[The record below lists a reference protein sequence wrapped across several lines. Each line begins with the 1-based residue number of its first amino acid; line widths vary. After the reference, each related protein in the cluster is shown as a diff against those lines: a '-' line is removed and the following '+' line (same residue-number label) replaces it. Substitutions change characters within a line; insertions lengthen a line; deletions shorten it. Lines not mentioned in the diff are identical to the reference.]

1 MRLNPLA
8 CSSVGRIAPS
18 IIWILLPD
26 SGGEI
31 LPVGAVGTPTF
42 SPPCGAR
49 SHGEGLSTDVAAS
62 YNWRVEPLISGSLAL
77 IASYLLGSVSF
88 AILVSASQGVDIRSE
103 GSGNPGTSNVLRV
116 MGRRSAVLVL
126 AGDGIK
132 GAAAAWLGSVA
143 VGPEFGFVTLLVAVV
158 GHTFPI
164 WHGFRGGKSVATA
177 IGGFLFLAP
186 GVGALLTVVWI
197 VMVAVWKT
205 ASIAS
210 IATMALAV
218 PAMWLAGRSTSELAW
233 TGVVAIFV
241 LVRHSSNIKRLIGS
255 SEEKVS
261 G

>member
-1 MRLNPLA
+1 M
-8 CSSVGRIAPS
+8 
-18 IIWILLPD
+18 
-26 SGGEI
+26 
-31 LPVGAVGTPTF
+31 T
-42 SPPCGAR
+42 
-49 SHGEGLSTDVAAS
+49 AS
-62 YNWRVEPLISGSLAL
+62 YNCGVESFITGSSAL
-77 IASYLLGSVSF
+77 VASYLLGSVSF
-88 AILVSASQGVDIRSE
+88 AILVAASQGVDIRSE

-116 MGRRSAVLVL
+116 MGKRSAILVL
-126 AGDGIK
+126 AGDGLK

-143 VGPEFGFVTLLVAVV
+143 IGPEFGYITLLMAVV

-164 WHGFRGGKSVATA
+164 WHRFSGGKSVATA

-186 GVGALLTVVWI
+186 GVGAILAVVWI

-233 TGVVAIFV
+233 TGVIAIFV
-241 LVRHSSNIKRLIGS
+241 LVRHASNIKRLIGS
-255 SEEKVS
+255 SERKVS